1 MILPKNKWVVQ
12 YENNYND
19 SEIIEILHKIKGID
33 DYIKYQ
39 NLGFKDFYDPYLF
52 KNLDKVIKK
61 IKLSIRNNEKILIY
75 GDYDVDGITATAIL
89 YRALKDKGADVH
101 FKVPNRF
108 SEGYGLS
115 LEAVDEIIQDEY
127 NLVITVDNGITSVD
141 EIDVLLKSGISV
153 IVTDHHEQKEELPH
167 SDYII
172 HSYIDSG
179 YPFDGLC
186 GAGVSFKIA
195 EALDSNFIRKY
206 VDLVM
211 LGTIADM
218 MPVIDEN
225 KAIVNEGIKRINNSN
240 VLGLRML
247 LDELGLSIKGIKD
260 ISFNIAPK
268 INSLGR
274 IGDASVAIDLL
285 IEDDVDKIRSDIKA
299 LLDADTLRKE
309 LTIQNTDLAYKL
321 INDDDNVI
329 LIYSPSF
336 YEGVLGIIAQKVM
349 KKTGKVTGVFNV
361 NQDNYARGSFRTIG
375 DYNILDMLAKNSD
388 LLDKFG
394 GHEKA
399 CGVSMKASNIK
410 ELKERLSKEVSQ
422 IIGYESTLDIALSL
436 NHSLLTTSF
445 MNELAKYDMQD
456 TTFLFKDLTV
466 VSTALLAEKHT
477 KIKAKLSTGAFI
489 SIMVFNDAKLSF
501 NLTNGDLLDVAGE
514 LNINSFNGFE
524 SLQIIAKDYKVA
536 GVQIIDYRY
545 RYDFNQASNYFDKE
559 NGLILRDNIDTIS
572 DLNLLIKE
580 QDPSIVYLAPIDN
593 NKLDALRVTD
603 NKLLREAIYLIS
615 LKYETNEIMLQKELK
630 ISKYLLNNIL
640 TIFEE
645 LDLITRNNGK
655 IQNLPRERGTKV
667 NLENSKTYQEF
678 KEQNEVLS
686 LMRSDIKTIK
696 QYVLEALE

>member
-1 MILPKNKWVVQ
+1 
-12 YENNYND
+12 
-19 SEIIEILHKIKGID
+19 
-33 DYIKYQ
+33 
-39 NLGFKDFYDPYLF
+39 
-52 KNLDKVIKK
+52 
-61 IKLSIRNNEKILIY
+61 
-75 GDYDVDGITATAIL
+75 
-89 YRALKDKGADVH
+89 
-101 FKVPNRF
+101 
-108 SEGYGLS
+108 
-115 LEAVDEIIQDEY
+115 
-127 NLVITVDNGITSVD
+127 
-141 EIDVLLKSGISV
+141 
-153 IVTDHHEQKEELPH
+153 
-167 SDYII
+167 
-172 HSYIDSG
+172 
-179 YPFDGLC
+179 
-186 GAGVSFKIA
+186 
-195 EALDSNFIRKY
+195 
-206 VDLVM
+206 
-211 LGTIADM
+211 
-218 MPVIDEN
+218 
-225 KAIVNEGIKRINNSN
+225 
-240 VLGLRML
+240 
-247 LDELGLSIKGIKD
+247 
-260 ISFNIAPK
+260 
-268 INSLGR
+268 
-274 IGDASVAIDLL
+274 
-285 IEDDVDKIRSDIKA
+285 
-299 LLDADTLRKE
+299 
-309 LTIQNTDLAYKL
+309 
-321 INDDDNVI
+321 
-329 LIYSPSF
+329 
-336 YEGVLGIIAQKVM
+336 
-349 KKTGKVTGVFNV
+349 
-361 NQDNYARGSFRTIG
+361 
-375 DYNILDMLAKNSD
+375 MLAKNSD

-422 IIGYESTLDIALSL
+422 IIGYEATLDIALSL

-456 TTFLFKDLTV
+456 TTVLFKDLTV

-630 ISKYLLNNIL
+630 ISKYLLNNVL